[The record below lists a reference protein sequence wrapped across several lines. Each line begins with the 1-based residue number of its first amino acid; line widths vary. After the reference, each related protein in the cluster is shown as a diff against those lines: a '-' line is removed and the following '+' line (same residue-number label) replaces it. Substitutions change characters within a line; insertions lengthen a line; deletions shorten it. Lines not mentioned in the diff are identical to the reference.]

1 LKRDNVY
8 FNNFCL
14 KNEFLG
20 DVNITK
26 VNTSVEYRITIGE
39 NSFLLDEKK
48 YLLLDYI
55 NNLGS
60 IRAAANEL
68 SFSYRTALNYIKK
81 MESSLN
87 VSVIET
93 QKGGSG
99 GGGSSSLTEE
109 GLKILRECKKINAI
123 MELHREVN
131 ELEAEL
137 VDIDYPRGVMKIR
150 MKTIDITIPLNN
162 KYKIGDRL
170 LALISYDNI
179 FIMNSLQKSS
189 IRNNFKGTIVE
200 LTLIE
205 DMIRAKVDVDGV
217 IFYSDITLS
226 ASKELDLILGQE
238 VYIGFKALAI
248 ATLKLN

>member
-1 LKRDNVY
+1 M
-8 FNNFCL
+8 
-14 KNEFLG
+14 
-20 DVNITK
+20 
-26 VNTSVEYRITIGE
+26 
-39 NSFLLDEKK
+39 
-48 YLLLDYI
+48 
-55 NNLGS
+55 
-60 IRAAANEL
+60 AAANEL

-81 MESSLN
+81 MESALK
-87 VSVIET
+87 VAVIET

-99 GGGSSSLTEE
+99 GGGSASLTVE

-137 VDIDYPRGVMKIR
+137 VDIDYPKGVMKIR

-162 KYKIGDRL
+162 KYEIGDHL

-200 LTLIE
+200 LTLIN

-217 IFYSDITLS
+217 IFFSDITLS
-226 ASKELDLILGQE
+226 ASKELDLVLGQE

-248 ATLKLN
+248 ATLKI